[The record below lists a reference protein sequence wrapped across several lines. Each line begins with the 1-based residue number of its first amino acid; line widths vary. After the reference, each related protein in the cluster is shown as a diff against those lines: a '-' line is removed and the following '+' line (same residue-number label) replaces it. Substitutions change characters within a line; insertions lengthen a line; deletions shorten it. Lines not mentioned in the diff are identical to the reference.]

1 MAGGKETPRQKMISM
16 MYLVL
21 TALLA
26 LNVSVDILDAFAIV
40 NDGLE
45 TSNASVEN
53 KIKDSF
59 QNFVRTSYVSLYCCL
74 YNEESTYDA
83 ELNPNISNV
92 IFKWTEQ
99 DIQLK
104 LALLAQFFGQYF
116 LPIHLSILHA
126 TVEDIVFTNTIKT
139 VHANVI
145 KRNDFFGDFN
155 YVECSVKDD
164 SVYKMT
170 NVRAQV
176 TENTIFGVKYD
187 SVNTTNKLEFFGV
200 DFFPSVGMVDE
211 DSIKTFSQ
219 QYYTGPGAIIPFE
232 MHIPN
237 QNANDF
243 IKQTIV
249 DVRVGNDSE
258 KRGVFFDRIDSSSI
272 SANSTAYEFKMNF
285 NVLLKEANSYVI
297 KFTFITGSS
306 KTITRLVK
314 FAVEDADNI
323 NINVYKVKSKD
334 DTSGFTYDDFFD
346 TTCGKYIY
354 SIQSGQSVK
363 PYHYH
368 YLPCMAPGDTDYIS
382 YKGIKLNRT
391 IVFDVKQSSANDINA
406 IKQIMQDS
414 YLEFNK
420 KEVVKTE
427 PVYTT
432 TNNINYLIFVSKR
445 FYADTPNLGSY
456 TPIRNDL
463 VFYPQFHELELIKGD
478 SIDDYMINNYDA
490 ICCAAE
496 INTVN
501 GVEAFKYGYELS
513 ERRLEWQFI
522 NASTGESF
530 NHPTSSVQPFISKN
544 DGTLLPPGY
553 YDISFKYSLTDGVE
567 HECKL
572 NSAFIVKK

>member
-1 MAGGKETPRQKMISM
+1 MGVELPDMIQKAI
-16 MYLVL
+16 YD
-21 TALLA
+21 T
-26 LNVSVDILDAFAIV
+26 NVHEDIKDNIIV
-40 NDGLE
+40 NRKLKE
-45 TSNASVEN
+45 LVSNYWDTIANKGSYKSLQNSLKWFEWGDKLKIREIWKRDDAGKVVFSDKDLMSLMEN
-53 KIKDSF
+53 KINDSF

-74 YNEESTYDA
+74 YNEDYTYDT

-99 DIQLK
+99 DMQLK

-155 YVECSVKDD
+155 YVECSVKDG

-176 TENTIFGVKYD
+176 TENTRFGVKYNP
-187 SVNTTNKLEFFGV
+187 VNKTNELSYFGV
-200 DFFPSVGMVDE
+200 DFFPSVGVVDE
-211 DSIKTFSQ
+211 TSIKTFSQ

-237 QNANDF
+237 QDANDF

-249 DVRVGNDSE
+249 DVRVGNDFE
-258 KRGVFFDRIDSSSI
+258 KRSVFFDIINATSI
-272 SANSTAYEFKMNF
+272 SENSTTYEFEFKMNF

-334 DTSGFTYDDFFD
+334 DQLGFTYDDFFD
-346 TTCGKYIY
+346 TSCSKYIY
-354 SIQSGQSVK
+354 SIQSNQDAKS
-363 PYHYH
+363 YHYH
-368 YLPCMAPGDTDYIS
+368 YLPCMDQKNEN
-382 YKGIKLNRT
+382 YKNYTGIKLNRT
-391 IVFDVKQSSANDINA
+391 IIFDVRETSEDINA
-406 IKQIMQDS
+406 IRQIMQDD

-427 PVYTT
+427 SVYTT
-432 TNNINYLIFVSKR
+432 TDKIKYLIFVSKR
-445 FYADTPNLGSY
+445 FYAVEPDLGSY

-478 SIDDYMINNYDA
+478 SIDDYMINNLTYNHYHGL
-490 ICCAAE
+490 E
-496 INTVN
+496 
-501 GVEAFKYGYELS
+501 EHLKYYPII
-513 ERRLEWQFI
+513 WCYWF
-522 NASTGESF
+522 
-530 NHPTSSVQPFISKN
+530 
-544 DGTLLPPGY
+544 
-553 YDISFKYSLTDGVE
+553 
-567 HECKL
+567 
-572 NSAFIVKK
+572 